1 MYSSLNLILFCLL
14 LLITF
19 KKITKVTDFP
29 YYVAHVAYFSLF
41 IMLMYFSFHFCF
53 VLFLFT
59 PLRLELIICIL
70 LINYPAF
77 WLIFKVRYV
86 PDDLPNLNARISV
99 TNVLILLVEF
109 QLRGSLS
116 DLIRCAFGTLSREWI
131 VWIVWIEC
139 LWANG
144 YVDRACGP
152 GSSGTLGLVGRV

>member
-1 MYSSLNLILFCLL
+1 
-14 LLITF
+14 
-19 KKITKVTDFP
+19 
-29 YYVAHVAYFSLF
+29 
-41 IMLMYFSFHFCF
+41 MYFCFPFVF

-131 VWIVWIEC
+131 VWIEC
-139 LWANG
+139 LWA
-144 YVDRACGP
+144 VDRACGP